1 MVLTQILLPLTDNAG
16 RPFDDAVL
24 PRLQAELTGRFGGF
38 TAYTRAPAEGVWA
51 HDGRKTRDEIV
62 VVEIM
67 AEDMDEAWWGQL
79 RARLER
85 GLRQERIVI
94 RCHPITLL

>member
-1 MVLTQILLPLTDNAG
+1 MFLIQILLPLTDNAG

-24 PRLQAELTGRFGGF
+24 PRLQAELTRRFGGF
-38 TAYTRAPAEGVWA
+38 TAFTRAPAEGLWA

-67 AEDMDEAWWGQL
+67 VEELDESWWRQL

-85 GLRQERIVI
+85 ELRQENIVI